1 MRRPKQI
8 GLVRKNQPIFRR
20 RFDQETVEVSSDSN
34 TSTNFSMSRNAR
46 NCARD
51 LAEIVLLIRDYAEL
65 FREGSAK
72 PVTEIFDPE
81 AHENNRKPEN
91 LSTAQFWYSAKL
103 VLR

>member
-1 MRRPKQI
+1 MTRI
-8 GLVRKNQPIFRR
+8 V
-20 RFDQETVEVSSDSN
+20 
-34 TSTNFSMSRNAR
+34 R
-46 NCARD
+46 NCAWN
-51 LAEIVLLIRDYAEL
+51 LVAIVLLIRAYAEL
-65 FREGSAK
+65 FRGGSAK